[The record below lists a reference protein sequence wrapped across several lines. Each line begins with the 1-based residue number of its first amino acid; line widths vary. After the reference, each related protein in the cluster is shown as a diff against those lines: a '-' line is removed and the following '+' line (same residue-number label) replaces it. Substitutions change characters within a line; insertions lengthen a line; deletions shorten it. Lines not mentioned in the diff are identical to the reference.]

1 MNSSKLR
8 TLVQMSLFV
17 GLMVICSWITVPFS
31 VPFTLQTFAIFLAAG
46 VLGGKKALAVVAV
59 YILLGALGVPVFS
72 GGRAGIGAL
81 FDVTGGYI
89 NGFLPCAYLSGI
101 LCEKTKRPIFVG
113 LSMLAGLLCVYIC
126 GALWIYFNFSGVSH
140 LRGFL
145 PVLSSAMFPYIV
157 PDMVKIFLAVLVSAK
172 LKRHIRV

>member
-1 MNSSKLR
+1 MNNSKLR
-8 TLVQMSLFV
+8 PLVQMSLFV

-31 VPFTLQTFAIFLAAG
+31 VPFTLQTFAVFLAAG

-59 YILLGALGVPVFS
+59 YILLGVLGVPVFS

-89 NGFLPCAYLSGI
+89 MGFLPCAYLSGV

-113 LSMLAGLLCVYIC
+113 LSMLAGLLCIYVC
-126 GALWIYFNFSGVSH
+126 AVLWICLQYTGADVQ
-140 LRGFL
+140 RG
-145 PVLSSAMFPYIV
+145 VLSVMSVAVLPFVV
-157 PDMVKIFLAVLVSAK
+157 PDAVKITLAVLVSAK